1 MHNLVVLPCRLS
13 FRRSYK
19 ATPCI
24 SAIPKAGAK
33 NMPGRAPKKGNEEGI
48 KPVGER
54 QMMCHVAMEGTAA
67 AGALIITNIIII
79 IS

>member
-1 MHNLVVLPCRLS
+1 MATKQHLVLVPFQR
-13 FRRSYK
+13 
-19 ATPCI
+19 PEQE
-24 SAIPKAGAK
+24 K
-33 NMPGRAPKKGNEEGI
+33 NKPAPAQKKGNEEGI

-67 AGALIITNIIII
+67 AALIITNIIII

>member
-1 MHNLVVLPCRLS
+1 MHNLVVPCRLS

-24 SAIPKAGAK
+24 SAIPKAGARK
-33 NMPGRAPKKGNEEGI
+33 KHACPGPKKGNEEGI

-67 AGALIITNIIII
+67 AALIITNIIII